1 MTGLE
6 IIRQAAAQRQSML
19 EQAVAAIR
27 PSSIE
32 MLELEQAVAAIRP
45 SSIEMLEQAAAQRQS
60 MLEQAAAAIPM
71 RPSIEMLDTFE
82 CKSAEIWR
90 APMTLRREPRAFDA
104 GSPEPAEPPR
114 RRPGFA
120 PWP

>member
-6 IIRQAAAQRQSML
+6 IIRQAAAKRQSML

-27 PSSIE
+27 PSIE
-32 MLELEQAVAAIRP
+32 MLA
-45 SSIEMLEQAAAQRQS
+45 QAAAKRQS
-60 MLEQAAAAIPM
+60 MLEQAAAM

>member
-1 MTGLE
+1 
-6 IIRQAAAQRQSML
+6 ML
-19 EQAVAAIR
+19 EQAAAAIR

-32 MLELEQAVAAIRP
+32 MLK
-45 SSIEMLEQAAAQRQS
+45 QAAATRQS
-60 MLEQAAAAIPM
+60 MLEQAAAM

-90 APMTLRREPRAFDA
+90 APMMLRRDPRAFDE